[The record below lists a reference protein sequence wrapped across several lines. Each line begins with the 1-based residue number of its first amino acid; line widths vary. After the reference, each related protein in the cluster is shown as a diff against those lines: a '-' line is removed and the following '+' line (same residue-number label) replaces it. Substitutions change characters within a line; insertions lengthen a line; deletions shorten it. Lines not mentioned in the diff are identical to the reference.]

1 MYDCTYVYTSLTFSS
16 VPNLSS
22 TKMYRS
28 APGCSAASLAS
39 TALFLHC
46 HDLTCTGMHCS
57 SVQSAVFHQTLLCCT
72 THYITPQAIM
82 SNHTANRTDLFQG
95 SKLVFHKYVPLRPWV
110 FSSQSCQH
118 CCLGFSAESCAVD
131 ALRGEGDLPMNHSSS
146 SSR

>member
-57 SVQSAVFHQTLLCCT
+57 SVQSAVLHQALLCCT
-72 THYITPQAIM
+72 PPAAM
-82 SNHTANRTDLFQG
+82 SNNTANRTDLFQG
-95 SKLVFHKYVPLRPWV
+95 SKLVFHKYVRLCPWV
-110 FSSQSCQH
+110 LSSQSCQH

-131 ALRGEGDLPMNHSSS
+131 ALRGEGDLPMHQQQQQQQIGCV
-146 SSR
+146 